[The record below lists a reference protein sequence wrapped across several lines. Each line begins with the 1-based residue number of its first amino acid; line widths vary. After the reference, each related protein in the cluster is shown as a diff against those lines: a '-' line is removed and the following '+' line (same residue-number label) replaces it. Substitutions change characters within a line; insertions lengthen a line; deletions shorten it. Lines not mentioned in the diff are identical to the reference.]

1 MSKMNSRVGQ
11 LLRDETGATILEYG
25 MLATLIALLAIVFLT
40 AIGGKVSNVFS
51 TADSQLL

>member
-1 MSKMNSRVGQ
+1 MNGRVGQ

-51 TADSQLL
+51 NADSQLL